1 MRIFDFIDLSKNGRT
16 IEKWNIGRHLA
27 KENLHYITSPSPDR
41 PKGGVKIWKAIK
53 IGNQMFPIRVK

>member
-1 MRIFDFIDLSKNGRT
+1 MIIFYFIDLSKNGRT

-41 PKGGVKIWKAIK
+41 PKGGVKNLE
-53 IGNQMFPIRVK
+53 GY